1 MAIKK
6 IVYYSLGKIIK
17 LLLASIVFLWIGGY
31 FDYTFFIKGD
41 TPWSEIRKSVPLL
54 FVFIFLNMF
63 TVYGVLY
70 LVESIKALSRYLGNH
85 ALAEIDDVRCV
96 NETYGVLVKWEDIKS
111 LRIAYSSMTK
121 SEEIRIVLFEPHDNR
136 IKLSLMLKMVI
147 NLFSR
152 DNSVFLDNR
161 FISKNE
167 LRAVYAF
174 MINIAKEKGASVL

>member
-1 MAIKK
+1 
-6 IVYYSLGKIIK
+6 
-17 LLLASIVFLWIGGY
+17 
-31 FDYTFFIKGD
+31 
-41 TPWSEIRKSVPLL
+41 
-54 FVFIFLNMF
+54 
-63 TVYGVLY
+63 
-70 LVESIKALSRYLGNH
+70 
-85 ALAEIDDVRCV
+85 
-96 NETYGVLVKWEDIKS
+96 
-111 LRIAYSSMTK
+111 MTK
-121 SEEIRIVLFEPHDNR
+121 SEEIRIVLFKSHDNR